1 MGGLSIAMNLPM
13 PARYSHWDPLLQ
25 RRIVSRSSM
34 YPAPSPGGS
43 STAATPMMG
52 RLSMNTPVSG
62 MATGLMA
69 PPPRPAAAASVTP
82 LAELTTPSVMTPVT
96 PAELEAQ
103 SIQLAYKLQQE
114 EHAAFLQAVRM
125 SSPGSRS
132 ASAATAFE
140 SPRPQATSDSAA
152 ASAGMLH
159 HQMMELDPGDPDE
172 ESLKLALQLQHEEL
186 QWQALQSRRAMAEAM
201 GGDVDDDSDED
212 VRLARLLQAQEDDE
226 AGY

>member
-1 MGGLSIAMNLPM
+1 
-13 PARYSHWDPLLQ
+13 
-25 RRIVSRSSM
+25 
-34 YPAPSPGGS
+34 
-43 STAATPMMG
+43 
-52 RLSMNTPVSG
+52 
-62 MATGLMA
+62 MA